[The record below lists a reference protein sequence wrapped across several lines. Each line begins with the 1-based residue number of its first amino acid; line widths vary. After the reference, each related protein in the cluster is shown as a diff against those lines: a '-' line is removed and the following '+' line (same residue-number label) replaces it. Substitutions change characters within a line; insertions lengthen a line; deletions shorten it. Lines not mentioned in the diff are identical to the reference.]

1 MASGSGSEDIE
12 QRLARIEQ
20 QDHQIERML
29 ALLGRQET
37 AKPRRSWDA
46 YAAVLATLI
55 GLLALVI
62 SGYTAYVQRQ
72 QLRAQVWP
80 YLTVSTS
87 DVSPVVG
94 LHVVNSGTGLAR
106 KITVRVTVDKK
117 LVTSWWH
124 ALEAMGAKP
133 EGVVISQL
141 SSMVVPAGKDVMII
155 GPNNEE
161 TTPQFKQLFLSGQH
175 AIVVTIC
182 YCSVLD
188 ECWVVA
194 SDATPDAIAD
204 PDACPITAVER
215 FKQ

>member
-1 MASGSGSEDIE
+1 M
-12 QRLARIEQ
+12 
-20 QDHQIERML
+20 
-29 ALLGRQET
+29 
-37 AKPRRSWDA
+37 
-46 YAAVLATLI
+46 LATLI

-80 YLTVSTS
+80 HLTVAYST
-87 DVSPVVG
+87 VSPTVG
-94 LHVVNSGTGLAR
+94 FHVVNSGTGPAR
-106 KITVRVTVDKK
+106 KIVVRVTVDKK

-124 ALEAMGAKP
+124 ALEAMGAKS
-133 EGVVISQL
+133 EGVVTSQL
-141 SSMVVPAGKDVMII
+141 SSTVVPAGKDVMIVR
-155 GPNNEE
+155 PYNEE
-161 TTPQFKQLFLSGQH
+161 TTPRFEQLFLSEQH

-182 YCSVLD
+182 YRSVLD

-194 SDATPDAIAD
+194 SDTTPDAIAD